1 MYTDQKDE
9 QIQHLEERYIC
20 VLQQSMLEH
29 QTNMAAL
36 YELHNTLLENRRFQG
51 RKQKMLNNFFEEAI
65 ELTQKSSELKP
76 ADLDKLLI
84 KLQIYQ
90 VINNTNEN
98 AKESTDEKNRNR
110 YSNTA

>member
-36 YELHNTLLENRRFQG
+36 YELHNTLLENRKFQG

-65 ELTQKSSELKP
+65 ELTQKNSELKST
-76 ADLDKLLI
+76 DLDKLLI

-98 AKESTDEKNRNR
+98 VKESTDEKNKH
-110 YSNTA
+110 SSAA

>member
-9 QIQHLEERYIC
+9 QIRDLEERYVC
-20 VLQQSMLEH
+20 VLEQSMLEH

-36 YELHNTLLENRRFQG
+36 YELHNALLENRKFQG

-65 ELTQKSSELKP
+65 ELTQKNSELKST
-76 ADLDKLLI
+76 DLDKLLI

-110 YSNTA
+110 HSSAT